1 MSDENRHYCRDI
13 EMNTRVAKVEQ
24 RVLDLS
30 ERLDKTELHLNDEIR
45 GLKSMIEMI
54 RGQINKLEIRL
65 IVAVILATL
74 APDLLMKLIGFFA

>member
-13 EMNTRVAKVEQ
+13 EMSTRVAKVEQ